1 MAKLK
6 LTKTAVDAAAPRE
19 REYELRDTTVPGF
32 LLKVTPAGRK
42 IFMLPYQTNAG
53 VRRKPAI
60 GRFGE
65 LTVDVARK
73 IAQDWLAQ
81 IRQGKDPGGEK
92 SAARAAPTVKELCER
107 FIADY
112 SNLHNKPSTVEAN
125 ENNIKNHVLPRL
137 GRMKA
142 PDVTRADISALMTAM
157 ADRPI
162 IANRTLACLR
172 KMFNLAEV
180 WGLRPDGSNP
190 CRHVQK
196 YPEKGSTRFITDNEM
211 RRLYAYLDE
220 ADRNGL
226 EHPFITLAIRL
237 QFEFA
242 ARMSEVLALQW
253 KWIDL
258 EQRRATWPDSKTG
271 GMTKPLSNEAY
282 RLLSNAPRFEN
293 SPFVCPSIFDPS
305 KPMTDNT
312 YHHGWRRILERAGV
326 PHVGTHGIRRRAA
339 TDIANSGIPLKV
351 GMALT
356 AHKTVAMFMRYIHN
370 EDDPVRMAADLV
382 AARRRN
388 VVGLDN
394 ADGGE
399 ASRADAAAEPQAT
412 EPKAA
417 TPPAGFEDGKY
428 ASRTRVGNYRPFRHR
443 KGSNRVV
450 PPGSQHSKA
459 EGRTGVHVEDRPD
472 AK

>member
-6 LTKTAVDAAAPRE
+6 LTKTAVDAATPRE
-19 REYELRDTTVPGF
+19 REYELRDTIVPGF

-42 IFMLPYQTNAG
+42 IFMLQYQTNAG

-65 LTVDVARK
+65 LTVEIARK
-73 IAQDWLAQ
+73 IAQDWLAEV
-81 IRQGKDPGGEK
+81 RQGKDPGGER
-92 SAARAAPTVKELCER
+92 SAARAAPTMKQLCER
-107 FIADY
+107 FITDY
-112 SNLHNKPSTVEAN
+112 SKLHNKPSTVESN

-137 GRMKA
+137 GRMKV

-180 WGLRPDGSNP
+180 WGLRPDASNP

-196 YPEKGSTRFITDNEM
+196 YPEKGSTRFITDDEM
-211 RRLYAYLDE
+211 RKLYAYLDK
-220 ADRNGL
+220 ADWDGL

-242 ARMSEVLALQW
+242 ARMSEVLSLQW
-253 KWIDL
+253 QWIDL
-258 EQRRATWPDSKTG
+258 EQRRVTWPDSKTG
-271 GMTKPLSNEAY
+271 GMTKPLSDEAH
-282 RLLSNAPRFEN
+282 RLLKTAPRLED

-305 KPMTDNT
+305 KRMTDNT
-312 YHHGWRRILERAGV
+312 YHHGWRRILERAEV
-326 PHVGTHGIRRRAA
+326 PHVGTHGIRHRAA

-382 AARRRN
+382 AARRRK
-388 VVGLDN
+388 VVGSERI
-394 ADGGE
+394 DGKD
-399 ASRADAAAEPQAT
+399 ASRVETEVEDNPEPKTQAAEREAVR
-412 EPKAA
+412 
-417 TPPAGFEDGKY
+417 PPAGFEDGKY
-428 ASRTRVGNYRPFRHR
+428 PSRTRAGNYRPFRHR
-443 KGSNRVV
+443 KGENRAQPRGSKRNLGNVR
-450 PPGSQHSKA
+450 PGS
-459 EGRTGVHVEDRPD
+459 T
-472 AK
+472 